1 MVENGDDDDIDGDDH
16 DQFIENDEEG
26 ATTGAIEHKWKGLS
40 VTEKEDKKETKMFNY
55 IQLATSISYLQSILL
70 ILRHRTLPRKSK
82 KNREQKSNDLSC
94 KRCQ

>member
-26 ATTGAIEHKWKGLS
+26 ATTGAIEHKWKGLF

-55 IQLATSISYLQSILL
+55 IQFSNFNFLPTIHPLDIAAQNLA
-70 ILRHRTLPRKSK
+70 K
-82 KNREQKSNDLSC
+82 KK
-94 KRCQ
+94 